1 MLRCNIALKLMIP
14 VLNRVVSTEMPF
26 GEEAMN
32 NRCAYCH
39 GKFGLVRQ
47 RRAFKSFCSQRCAD
61 GHKAW
66 LRAEVRQRKGWF
78 DCIWSASLGIV
89 PHTSERSS

>member
-1 MLRCNIALKLMIP
+1 MLRCNMMGSIVIP
-14 VLNRVVSTEMPF
+14 VLNRVGSTETPF

-47 RRAFKSFCSQRCAD
+47 RRAFNIFCSQRFAD

-89 PHTSERSS
+89 PHTSER